1 LRRDCLVRRTSDELA
16 NVDLKGKVAL
26 ITGAGRRVGRAIA
39 LELAAHGATIAVH
52 YRSSHAEAD
61 AVVAEIASKHRK
73 AQAFRANLEHVPE
86 IEKMVSDV
94 LGAFGRIDIL
104 VNSASI
110 FTRKP
115 LEEITERDWD
125 SNLDTNLKAPFFLSK
140 FAAVA
145 MRKQG
150 AGKIINIGDWAG
162 IRPYK
167 DYLPYS
173 VSKSGLI
180 GLTQA
185 LAKALA
191 PEVQVNCIA
200 LGLVIPPE
208 EYGKDEVARLVAR
221 TLTKKMGSPEDVARA
236 VIFFCETDFATGATL
251 ALEGGRLLT

>member
-1 LRRDCLVRRTSDELA
+1 M
-16 NVDLKGKVAL
+16 DLNGKVAL
-26 ITGAGRRVGRAIA
+26 VTGAGRRIGRAIA
-39 LELAAHGATIAVH
+39 LKLASHGATVAVH
-52 YRSSHAEAD
+52 YRTSHADAD
-61 AVVAEIASKHRK
+61 AVVAEISATGRT
-73 AQAFRANLEHVPE
+73 ARTFRAHLENVTE
-86 IEKMVSDV
+86 IETMVTDV
-94 LGAFGRIDIL
+94 LAAFGRIDVL

-110 FTRKP
+110 FKRTP
-115 LEEITERDWD
+115 LEEVTERDWD

-140 FAAVA
+140 FAAAA
-145 MRKQG
+145 MRRQG

-173 VSKSGLI
+173 VAKSGLI

-208 EYGKDEVARLVAR
+208 DYTPDEVARLVNR
-221 TLTKKMGSPEDVARA
+221 TLTKKMGTPEDVARA
-236 VIFFCETDFATGATL
+236 VIFFCETDFATGTTL
-251 ALEGGRLLT
+251 PLEGGRLLA